1 MATTSNF
8 IQWPTHRRKAA
19 QRKRSRKAITKGL
32 INGKASRTMAAVS
45 APLGIASAD

>member
-32 INGKASRTMAAVS
+32 ISGKASRTISPVS
-45 APLGIASAD
+45 APMGIESAN

>member
-19 QRKRSRKAITKGL
+19 QRRRTRKFLRKANF
-32 INGKASRTMAAVS
+32 NG
-45 APLGIASAD
+45 